1 MRAKHEIEF
10 GVLRNTRTNTIS
22 TRMVRELTVM
32 GVSWRYV
39 EAGNIYSVEF
49 DGITHLTPGATYGE
63 SGAYKLLENLERT
76 GVEILNRSESCL
88 RADNKI
94 TTAEAFDSHGVPQP
108 RWCRLSDG
116 VMSGSLNYPA
126 VVKRPEGA
134 LGVWN
139 RLAVTESQIDA
150 FSKELLVDG
159 GDELL
164 VQEAVVESLGASI
177 RVVVLDGEVLA
188 ATELRAQSGEWRS
201 NAALGGTGSD
211 CVLSSEEKGVAVA
224 AAAAVGLKYAGVDLI
239 RSNVGCLALGVNSG
253 SPFDGAERRTGLNIA
268 RAIVEKH

>member
-1 MRAKHEIEF
+1 M
-10 GVLRNTRTNTIS
+10 
-22 TRMVRELTVM
+22 
-32 GVSWRYV
+32 
-39 EAGNIYSVEF
+39 
-49 DGITHLTPGATYGE
+49 
-63 SGAYKLLENLERT
+63 
-76 GVEILNRSESCL
+76 
-88 RADNKI
+88 
-94 TTAEAFDSHGVPQP
+94 
-108 RWCRLSDG
+108 
-116 VMSGSLNYPA
+116 
-126 VVKRPEGA
+126 
-134 LGVWN
+134 
-139 RLAVTESQIDA
+139 
-150 FSKELLVDG
+150 
-159 GDELL
+159 
-164 VQEAVVESLGASI
+164 ESLGASI